1 MLEGGVEFAEATIGT
16 ASMALGGVEGTLESG
31 IVKVAAKGGTS
42 VLGKYPDYINLA
54 EQLGAKRFS
63 VPSNIWNKM
72 SAAEQWGANQ
82 KFLDRMIMRGD
93 NVILS
98 NPVLDI
104 NKVSGAFRQELD
116 YLIGKGYRLN
126 STGTQLIK

>member
-1 MLEGGVEFAEATIGT
+1 MKRLISIFILLFLVGNSFAKTADFLGVKE
-16 ASMALGGVEGTLESG
+16 V
-31 IVKVAAKGGTS
+31 VAAKGGTT

-54 EQLGAKRFS
+54 EELGAKRF
-63 VPSNIWNKM
+63 NIPTNVWNKM
-72 SAAEQWGANQ
+72 TPAQQWGANQ

-93 NVILS
+93 KVILS